1 MLIFYFLKGVV
12 AITDVVEAC
21 TMDNVAVM
29 VVGWLLLTRQIQ
41 IALILKEFAPS
52 IHEKSISCL
61 KV

>member
-21 TMDNVAVM
+21 TVDNVTVL
-29 VVGWLLLTRQIQ
+29 VVGWLLLTRQTQ

-52 IHEKSISCL
+52 IPEKSISL